1 MRDLTGARQQVN
13 VPGRTV
19 GQVIDALDAAYPG
32 IRGRI
37 CDGDRLDP
45 AVAVAVDG
53 RIARLGLLA
62 PVEEQS
68 EVRFILAISGGQPSG
83 DECAGFGWTRRSR
96 QTAPGLAWFAA

>member
-1 MRDLTGARQQVN
+1 MRDLTGAQQQVN
-13 VPGRTV
+13 VPGKTV

-32 IRGRI
+32 MRGRL

-62 PVEEQS
+62 PVGEQS
-68 EVRFILAISGGQPSG
+68 EIRFLLTISGG
-83 DECAGFGWTRRSR
+83 
-96 QTAPGLAWFAA
+96 